1 MTQLRPIIRAMRVLL
16 VTFLFASAV
25 SAPLQARA
33 EQRLIPSPYPSGSDS
48 AYIILAPRPSRHQML
63 IPTPYPRKLGPN
75 AAGNPRITQPRR
87 HQRLV
92 PAPYPRQYR

>member
-1 MTQLRPIIRAMRVLL
+1 MKAMRTCQM
-16 VTFLFASAV
+16 TFLLAFAV
-25 SAPLQARA
+25 SAPLSAQA
-33 EQRLIPSPYPSGSDS
+33 EQRLIPSPYPSGNDS
-48 AYIILAPRPSRHQML
+48 ARILSAPPSLRHQML

-75 AAGNPRITQPRR
+75 ALGDPRITQTRR

>member
-1 MTQLRPIIRAMRVLL
+1 MGMRALL
-16 VTFLFASAV
+16 VMIFFASAV

-33 EQRLIPSPYPSGSDS
+33 EQRLIPSPYPSGHDS
-48 AYIILAPRPSRHQML
+48 ARILMAPPHSRHQVL
-63 IPTPYPRKLGPN
+63 IPTPYPHKLGPN